1 MKHFK
6 AKLLEPGEIAEFHAA
21 FTGDDGTRGTIL
33 LRTHK
38 AKDAEERLEAAAI
51 ILCGELQ

>member
-6 AKLLEPGEIAEFHAA
+6 AKLLEPGEIAEFHAT

-38 AKDAEERLEAAAI
+38 AKDAEKRMEAAAI
-51 ILCGELQ
+51 VLCGELQ